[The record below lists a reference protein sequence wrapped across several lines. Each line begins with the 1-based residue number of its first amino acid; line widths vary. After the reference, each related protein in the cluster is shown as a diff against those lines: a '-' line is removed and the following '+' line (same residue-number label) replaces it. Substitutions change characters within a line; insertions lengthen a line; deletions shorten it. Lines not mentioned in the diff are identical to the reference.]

1 MVMVD
6 LSDLNWL
13 HIGAAT
19 LAGVLLGWLWYSPLL
34 FGAQWMRAV
43 KVTKKEI
50 AASSNSPIP
59 YIKAF
64 LGNFVV
70 AIAMAQLV
78 HVFAAS
84 SLWEGAQIGLLTGI
98 GLLTA
103 LQMIH
108 LAFKGNKAL
117 TLINTSYDLVLL
129 VMMGGL
135 VAMW

>member
-19 LAGVLLGWLWYSPLL
+19 LAGMILGWLWYSPVL
-34 FGAQWMRAV
+34 FGSQWMRAV
-43 KVTKKEI
+43 KVTKKEM
-50 AASSNSPIP
+50 AASGNSPVP
-59 YIKAF
+59 YIKAL
-64 LGNFVV
+64 LGNFVA

-78 HVFAAS
+78 HVFAAT
-84 SLWEGAQIGLLTGI
+84 SLWEGAQVGLLAGI
-98 GLLTA
+98 GLLAA

-108 LAFKGNKAL
+108 LAFRGNKTL
-117 TLINTSYDLVLL
+117 MLINTSYDLVLL